1 MTVRFRTSNSLRAV
15 VPVALSFLLS
25 AASYAGVNYYYLDLN
40 GATSGFGSL
49 NTSWDT
55 TSPAWTLSTAG
66 TTVPVPHTFTSDRI
80 YISASGWDYDVA
92 VFGAGSTRGV
102 LTIANDLKIE
112 LFGLVDNVGQT
123 IAASGGG
130 YIYLRGSP
138 PAGITVAAGVNSL
151 ISAPIVIGSSNDTKF
166 TVNGTLSITGALSSN
181 GTGALIKDGTG
192 TLILSGAGAYTG
204 SFKVDRGTLRLTSQD
219 AVSGSP
225 YTISAGGALELQG
238 GLSLTTVNTYSDGVS
253 SAGAIISLSGTNQ
266 IAAVNLTFSPNKI
279 SVASGSVLTIG
290 SIGGSTTYDLS
301 IGGAGDVVISS
312 GINVSILNKIGAG
325 ALTFSPGGS
334 SVAASAFNI
343 QGGTVTATTSS
354 LPSASISLSGG
365 DLAIEQD
372 FAGTISRQL
381 SGTGRLIKSGTG
393 VLTISRFDNSFSGG
407 VVVNSGTL
415 RSGAAGALPAASAVS
430 VAAGATLDL
439 NGYAATISALS
450 GTGSVQ
456 LGSALLTLSP
466 TSSQTFAGVISGSG
480 SVSKPTG
487 FDLYLNADNTFTG
500 LLTIG
505 GGKVVINRS
514 IAADVLLSPSGT
526 LYFNRFDDFTYGGA
540 VSGSGVV
547 YKSGDGK
554 LTLTGSNT
562 FTGDLTITSGTLE
575 VSAAAPLGAGSVTLS
590 RGTLATTA
598 SFTSARPMTLATY
611 PATSGTID
619 VLSGTELTWAG
630 AISGGGSLVKTG
642 AGTLTLSGTNTYTGT
657 TTVSAGS
664 LKLGSSSAL
673 AAGSQ
678 LVVAAGASVDYNGFS
693 PSLAGVNLSPAGN
706 ETFPLSLSGAGS
718 IKMNGSGTL
727 TLAAANTN
735 TGGVV
740 VNSGTLRS
748 GAAGAL
754 PAASAVSVAAGATLD
769 LNGYAA
775 TISALSG
782 TGSVQLG
789 SALLTLSPTSSQT
802 FAGVISGSGSVSK
815 PTGFDLYLNADNTF
829 TGLLTIGGGKVVIN
843 RSIAADVL
851 LSPSGT
857 LYFNRF
863 DDFTYGGAVSGSGV
877 VYKSGDGKLTLTGSN
892 TFTGDLTITS
902 GTLEVSAAAPLG
914 AGSVTLSRGTL
925 ATTASFTSAR
935 PMTLATY
942 PATSG
947 TIDVLSGTELTWAGA
962 ISGGGSLVKTG
973 AGTLTLSGTNTYTGT
988 TTVSAGS
995 LKTLSSSA
1003 LGTGSVVVSQD
1014 AALRLMSIVTNQ
1026 VTMENGGTLSGYGG
1040 AGSLTL
1046 NPGSLI
1052 SPGDGLGSLSLASA
1066 VFKGPST
1073 YVWQVSDSSG
1083 TAGVGYDSLVI
1094 GGAANFAQAGLVGGK
1109 INLKLVSLGAGQLPG
1124 NALNFSRSQIKQFSL
1139 IDASSFWFGTN
1150 ANLSD
1155 IFNIDLSGFRYD
1167 DGSTTSS
1174 DLWSLQYDAANTAI
1188 TLTAIPE
1195 PSSYGLSL
1203 GALALCVGI
1212 ASRRQRKRG

>member
-1 MTVRFRTSNSLRAV
+1 MTALFRSPNSLRTAI
-15 VPVALSFLLS
+15 PVALSFLLS

-40 GATSGFGSL
+40 GSTSGFGSL

-130 YIYLRGSP
+130 YLYLRGSP

-166 TVNGTLSITGALSSN
+166 NVNGTLSITGALSSN
-181 GTGALIKDGTG
+181 GTGDLIKDGTG

-225 YTISAGGALELQG
+225 YAISAGGALELQG
-238 GLSLTTVNTYSDGVS
+238 GLSLGTVNTYSDGVA
-253 SAGAIISLSGTNQ
+253 SAGAIISLSGANQ
-266 IAAVNLTFSPNKI
+266 ISTVNLTFSPNKI
-279 SVASGSVLTIG
+279 SVAAGSVLTIG
-290 SIGGSTTYDLS
+290 SIGGSTYDLS
-301 IGGAGDVVISS
+301 IGGAGNAVIAS
-312 GINVSILNKIGAG
+312 GVNVSILNKTGSG
-325 ALTFSPGGS
+325 NLTFSQGGTS
-334 SVAASAFNI
+334 AAASAFNI

-450 GTGSVQ
+450 GSGSVQ

-466 TSSQTFAGVISGSG
+466 TSTQTFAGVISGSG

-514 IAADVLLSPSGT
+514 IAADVLLSSSSAT
-526 LYFNRFDDFTYGGA
+526 LFFNRDEDSTYGGA
-540 VSGSGVV
+540 VSGTGVI
-547 YKSGDGK
+547 YKNGFAK

-562 FTGDLTITSGTLE
+562 FTGDLTITLGTLE
-575 VSAAAPLGAGSVTLS
+575 VSAAAPLGAGNVTLS
-590 RGTLATTA
+590 RGTLATTG

-678 LVVAAGASVDYNGFS
+678 LVVAAGASIDYNGFS
-693 PSLAGVNLSPAGN
+693 PSLAGVDLSPAGN

-718 IKMNGSGTL
+718 IKMNGSGAL

-789 SALLTLSPTSSQT
+789 SALLTLSPTS
-802 FAGVISGSGSVSK
+802 
-815 PTGFDLYLNADNTF
+815 P
-829 TGLLTIGGGKVVIN
+829 
-843 RSIAADVL
+843 
-851 LSPSGT
+851 
-857 LYFNRF
+857 
-863 DDFTYGGAVSGSGV
+863 
-877 VYKSGDGKLTLTGSN
+877 
-892 TFTGDLTITS
+892 
-902 GTLEVSAAAPLG
+902 
-914 AGSVTLSRGTL
+914 
-925 ATTASFTSAR
+925 
-935 PMTLATY
+935 
-942 PATSG
+942 
-947 TIDVLSGTELTWAGA
+947 
-962 ISGGGSLVKTG
+962 
-973 AGTLTLSGTNTYTGT
+973 
-988 TTVSAGS
+988 
-995 LKTLSSSA
+995 
-1003 LGTGSVVVSQD
+1003 
-1014 AALRLMSIVTNQ
+1014 
-1026 VTMENGGTLSGYGG
+1026 
-1040 AGSLTL
+1040 
-1046 NPGSLI
+1046 
-1052 SPGDGLGSLSLASA
+1052 
-1066 VFKGPST
+1066 
-1073 YVWQVSDSSG
+1073 
-1083 TAGVGYDSLVI
+1083 
-1094 GGAANFAQAGLVGGK
+1094 
-1109 INLKLVSLGAGQLPG
+1109 
-1124 NALNFSRSQIKQFSL
+1124 
-1139 IDASSFWFGTN
+1139 
-1150 ANLSD
+1150 
-1155 IFNIDLSGFRYD
+1155 
-1167 DGSTTSS
+1167 
-1174 DLWSLQYDAANTAI
+1174 
-1188 TLTAIPE
+1188 
-1195 PSSYGLSL
+1195 
-1203 GALALCVGI
+1203 
-1212 ASRRQRKRG
+1212 